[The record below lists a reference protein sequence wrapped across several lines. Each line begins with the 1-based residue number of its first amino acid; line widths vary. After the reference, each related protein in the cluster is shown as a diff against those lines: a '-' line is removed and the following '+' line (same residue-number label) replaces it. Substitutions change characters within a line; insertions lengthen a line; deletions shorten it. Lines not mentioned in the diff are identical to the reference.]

1 LKNFSRKSNLFPALF
16 ILRGGRGKN
25 VAYQDFRLAN
35 RLQIADNVARSPQG
49 PFIQEP
55 AVMSQPKKEIS
66 SRVAS
71 PDEATFADLIRR
83 AQEGDTGAM
92 EAIYHRLKT
101 PLFNLAFR
109 YTYNRAAA
117 EDLLQEIFL
126 KIFSHLE
133 DVQNMDTFIAW
144 AYRIAL
150 NTCFSYLRQK
160 KVEFQKTVSLTD
172 VEGTIQVISRDV
184 SPENDVRKPLDKAI
198 GTLPHRLREI
208 FFLHDV
214 QGFKHEEIARML
226 GLSVGTSKSQLFK
239 ARLKL
244 REYLKD
250 RRLI

>member
-1 LKNFSRKSNLFPALF
+1 
-16 ILRGGRGKN
+16 
-25 VAYQDFRLAN
+25 VAYQDFTLAN
-35 RLQIADNVARSPQG
+35 GLQIVDNVPRSPLG
-49 PFIQEP
+49 SFIQEP
-55 AVMSQPKKEIS
+55 AVMSQPKEEIS
-66 SRVAS
+66 SRAALLGDAS
-71 PDEATFADLIRR
+71 FADLIRR
-83 AQEGDTGAM
+83 AQGGDTGAM
-92 EAIYHRLKT
+92 EAIYSRLKT

-109 YTYNRAAA
+109 YTFNRAAA

-126 KIFSHLE
+126 KVFSHLE

-150 NTCFSYLRQK
+150 NTCFSYLREK

-172 VEGTIQVISRDV
+172 VEDTVQDISRDV

-208 FFLHDV
+208 FLLHDV
-214 QGFKHEEIARML
+214 QGFKHGEIARML

-244 REYLKD
+244 RNYLID

>member
-1 LKNFSRKSNLFPALF
+1 
-16 ILRGGRGKN
+16 

-35 RLQIADNVARSPQG
+35 GLQIADNVRRSALE

-55 AVMSQPKKEIS
+55 AVMSQPKKEVS
-66 SRVAS
+66 SRAALPQEAS
-71 PDEATFADLIRR
+71 FADLIRR

-109 YTYNRAAA
+109 YTFNRAAA

-126 KIFSHLE
+126 KVFSHLE
-133 DVQNMDTFIAW
+133 DVQNMDTFVAW

-172 VEGTIQVISRDV
+172 VEGTIQEVSRGI
-184 SPENDVRKPLDKAI
+184 SPEHDIRKPLDKAI
-198 GTLPHRLREI
+198 ETLPHKLREV
-208 FFLHDV
+208 FLLHDV

-226 GLSVGTSKSQLFK
+226 GLAVGTSKSQLFK

-244 REYLKD
+244 RNYLID

>member
-1 LKNFSRKSNLFPALF
+1 VS
-16 ILRGGRGKN
+16 
-25 VAYQDFRLAN
+25 YQDFALAN
-35 RLQIADNVARSPQG
+35 KLQIADNVSRSPLG

-66 SRVAS
+66 SRSALSEDAS
-71 PDEATFADLIRR
+71 LADFIRR
-83 AQEGDTGAM
+83 AQGGDTGAM

-109 YTYNRAAA
+109 YTFNRAVA

-126 KIFSHLE
+126 KVFSHLE
-133 DVQNMDTFIAW
+133 DVQNMDTFVAW

-150 NTCFSYLRQK
+150 NTCFSYLREK

-172 VEGTIQVISRDV
+172 VEGTVQDIRGDV

-198 GTLPHRLREI
+198 ETLPHRLREI
-208 FFLHDV
+208 FLLHDV
-214 QGFKHEEIARML
+214 QGFKHEEIAQML

-244 REYLKD
+244 RDYLKD

>member
-1 LKNFSRKSNLFPALF
+1 
-16 ILRGGRGKN
+16 
-25 VAYQDFRLAN
+25 VAYQDFTLAN
-35 RLQIADNVARSPQG
+35 GPQIVDNVPRFPLR
-49 PFIQEP
+49 PYIQEP
-55 AVMSQPKKEIS
+55 AVMSQPKEEIS
-66 SRVAS
+66 SRAALLGEAS
-71 PDEATFADLIRR
+71 FADLIRL
-83 AQEGDTGAM
+83 AQGGDTGAM
-92 EAIYHRLKT
+92 EAIYNRLKT

-126 KIFSHLE
+126 KVFNHLE
-133 DVQNMDTFIAW
+133 DVQKADTFVAW

-150 NTCFSYLRQK
+150 NTCFIYLRQK
-160 KVEFQKTVSLTD
+160 KAEFHKTVSLTD
-172 VEGTIQVISRDV
+172 VEGTVQDIGRDV
-184 SPENDVRKPLDKAI
+184 SPENDIRKPLDEAI

-208 FFLHDV
+208 FLLHDV

-244 REYLKD
+244 RNYLID